1 MRMHPHLSRPLW
13 IIAGSLSLAI
23 GAVGVILP
31 LLPTTPFVILAA
43 FCYARGSQ
51 RLHDWLANHPH
62 FGPGL
67 ENWRRHGAISPTAKK
82 MALAAMALALCI
94 TLVAGFSSTVLALQA
109 AVMAGVACFIL
120 TRPSPPPG

>member
-1 MRMHPHLSRPLW
+1 MSLDQRISRPLW
-13 IIAGSLSLAI
+13 IVAGTLSLAI

-51 RLHDWLANHPH
+51 RLHDWLVNHPR

-82 MALAAMALALCI
+82 MALAAMVLALGV

-109 AVMAGVACFIL
+109 VAMAGVAGFIL
-120 TRPSPPPG
+120 TRPSPPPD